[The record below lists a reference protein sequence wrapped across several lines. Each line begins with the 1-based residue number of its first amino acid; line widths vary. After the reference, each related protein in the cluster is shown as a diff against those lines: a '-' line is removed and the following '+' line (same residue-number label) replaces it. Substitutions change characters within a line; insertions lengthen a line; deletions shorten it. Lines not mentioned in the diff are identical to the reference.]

1 MHGDIKAIICASQ
14 TTSAVAVP
22 AGRHSTKAEPFSFVL
37 LVPARLLHSRGS
49 DNYPGPA
56 AFAIPCCAWSDA
68 THGRRPGARC
78 LPDAATVRGAGNI
91 TRREI
96 RFPAWRVTAVSTY
109 GNTRRLGWRRA
120 RSAGKVGRRG
130 RRQHARAGAANRGVV
145 TRHERA
151 SWRSVERTGGRGR
164 LASGFWGV

>member
-96 RFPAWRVTAVSTY
+96 RFPAWRVTAVHMETHAASD
-109 GNTRRLGWRRA
+109 GAGRGRQA
-120 RSAGKVGRRG
+120 RSAGGDDG
-130 RRQHARAGAANRGVV
+130 SMHAQAQQTAASSLGTSALAGDR
-145 TRHERA
+145 
-151 SWRSVERTGGRGR
+151 
-164 LASGFWGV
+164 